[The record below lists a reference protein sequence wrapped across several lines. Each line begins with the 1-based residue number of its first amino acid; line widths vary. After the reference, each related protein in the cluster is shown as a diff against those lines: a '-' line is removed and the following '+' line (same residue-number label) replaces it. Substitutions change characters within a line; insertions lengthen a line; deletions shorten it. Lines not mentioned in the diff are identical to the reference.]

1 MVFNPLPNTIFDG
14 VRERLRKVASSAFLY
29 KKLLSARWWHIPN
42 PLEQA
47 NRLATQF
54 LRIAIF
60 AVGNFFR
67 NEKRGEPISLKLT
80 DSPLELSSD
89 IVFSDTFLL
98 LLLFITFKE
107 LVDIIFCSLNLLHI
121 FLNLTIF
128 TVQLFLFCKDLGI
141 LCTEIF
147 YLRKLLQ
154 IKLIKG
160 ILGSLMKQDFLSV
173 LFQELLAISA
183 FTIIRIYIFGLEV
196 TWLIV
201 ASSCSKPFADK

>member
-1 MVFNPLPNTIFDG
+1 MVFIPLRAAPSKMVLGRVFAKWRAVLFCTKSYFPLVGGTSPIPLNKLNAW
-14 VRERLRKVASSAFLY
+14 LRNSYESLY
-29 KKLLSARWWHIPN
+29 
-42 PLEQA
+42 
-47 NRLATQF
+47 
-54 LRIAIF
+54 F
-60 AVGNFFR
+60 AVGYFFR
-67 NEKRGEPISLKLT
+67 NKKRGEPISLKLT

-98 LLLFITFKE
+98 LLFIAFKE

-154 IKLIKG
+154 MKLIKG

-173 LFQELLAISA
+173 LFQEFLAISA
-183 FTIIRIYIFGLEV
+183 FTSLVLKE
-196 TWLIV
+196 
-201 ASSCSKPFADK
+201 SKICFFKT

>member
-1 MVFNPLPNTIFDG
+1 MVLWRVFAKWRAVLFCTKSYYPLVGGTSPIPLNKLNAW
-14 VRERLRKVASSAFLY
+14 LRNSYESLY
-29 KKLLSARWWHIPN
+29 
-42 PLEQA
+42 
-47 NRLATQF
+47 
-54 LRIAIF
+54 F
-60 AVGNFFR
+60 AVGYFFR

-89 IVFSDTFLL
+89 IVFSDTFL

-154 IKLIKG
+154 MKLIKG

-183 FTIIRIYIFGLEV
+183 FTIIRIYVSGLEV
-196 TWLIV
+196 VKDMFL
-201 ASSCSKPFADK
+201 

>member
-1 MVFNPLPNTIFDG
+1 MVLGRGYAKWRAVLFCTKSYYLLVDGTSPIPLNKLNAWPHNSY
-14 VRERLRKVASSAFLY
+14 KSLY
-29 KKLLSARWWHIPN
+29 
-42 PLEQA
+42 
-47 NRLATQF
+47 
-54 LRIAIF
+54 F
-60 AVGNFFR
+60 AVGYFFK
-67 NEKRGEPISLKLT
+67 NEKRWEPISLKLT

-89 IVFSDTFLL
+89 IVFSDTFL

-154 IKLIKG
+154 MKLIKG

-183 FTIIRIYIFGLEV
+183 FTIFRIYVFCLKVIKDMFLQD
-196 TWLIV
+196 LNL
-201 ASSCSKPFADK
+201 SKSLLFFFDGS